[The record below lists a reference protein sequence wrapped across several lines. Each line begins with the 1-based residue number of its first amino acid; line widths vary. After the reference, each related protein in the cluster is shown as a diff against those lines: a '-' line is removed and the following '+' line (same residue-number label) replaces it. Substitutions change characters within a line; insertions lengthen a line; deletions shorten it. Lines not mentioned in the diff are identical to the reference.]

1 MEMTYPFTKIPGLR
15 YLQTVAR
22 TRGWLYLASWGHRIT
37 GVLLVLY
44 VCFHILTLSAL
55 ENPALFERK
64 MKMFAA
70 ILPVFLEW
78 CLAVPVVYHALNGG
92 RLILYEIFGNRKDR
106 TVLKWVLG
114 LSASY
119 ITLLGFFMVLGNQS
133 VSPIFFWVYMT
144 VISCFITYMT
154 AIRLRGSGASLAW
167 KLQRVSGAF
176 LLLMI
181 PAHMLFMHLD
191 PALGRDAQMIISR
204 MDNGFIK
211 LVDFLLVCGVLY
223 HGGYGLLGI
232 LRDYIPT
239 RNIQLCCA
247 AGVVVVM
254 ACFAWIGVKLVVLI

>member
-1 MEMTYPFTKIPGLR
+1 METTYPFTKIPGLR

-55 ENPALFERK
+55 GNPELFERK
-64 MKMFAA
+64 MRMFAA

-78 CLAVPVVYHALNGG
+78 CLAVPVIYHALNGG
-92 RLILYEIFGNRKDR
+92 RLILYEVFGNRKDR
-106 TVLKWVLG
+106 TV
-114 LSASY
+114 
-119 ITLLGFFMVLGNQS
+119 GFFMVLGNQS
-133 VSPIFFWVYMT
+133 VSPVFFWVYMT

-191 PALGRDAQMIISR
+191 PALGRDAQVIISR

-211 LVDFLLVCGVLY
+211 LVDLLLVCGVLY

-232 LRDYIPT
+232 FRDYLPT

-254 ACFAWIGVKLVVLI
+254 ACFAWIGIKLVILI